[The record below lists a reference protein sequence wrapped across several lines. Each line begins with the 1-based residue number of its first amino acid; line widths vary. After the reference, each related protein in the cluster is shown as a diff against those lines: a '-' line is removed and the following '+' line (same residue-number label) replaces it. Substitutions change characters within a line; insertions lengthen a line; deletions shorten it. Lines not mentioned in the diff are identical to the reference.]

1 MGNLMP
7 TVVEMTWDRFWWH
20 GWRDDNDTGVS
31 HSFQIL
37 VSSARRRE
45 RSAVWRSGVNMMTC
59 NLSNQD
65 YLNLLTNNTH
75 NNQRQL
81 FSAPASEKKRR
92 AEQSW
97 LMWNPRMLFDM
108 NDLIK
113 ALETGKSH
121 QSCQQKEIQPNTLHD
136 IKDPYIQGL
145 IHHQIWEND
154 ISIPRELS
162 IDIFW
167 YSHTGL
173 MTFTFIGALHPP
185 VIRWYVD
192 RESLYLP
199 DISHKKISMSVLV
212 RTVIYILVY
221 FKYFSSKLKPKPITH
236 RTTTP

>member
-1 MGNLMP
+1 MENLMP

-31 HSFQIL
+31 HSSQIL

-173 MTFTFIGALHPP
+173 MTFTFIGALLLLSG
-185 VIRWYVD
+185 D
-192 RESLYLP
+192 TQTESLSICLIFLARKYPCLYWCVQSS
-199 DISHKKISMSVLV
+199 IFWF
-212 RTVIYILVY
+212 ILNI
-221 FKYFSSKLKPKPITH
+221 LAPN
-236 RTTTP
+236 